1 MVGFLCSMF
10 ESPFVTIFDGKILT
24 FADEIPIF
32 DEIPRFFG
40 DLSSQGA
47 PRNTARF
54 GTRSQLNFER
64 DP

>member
-1 MVGFLCSMF
+1 MVGFLHSMF
-10 ESPFVTIFDGKILT
+10 ESPFITIFDGKILN

-32 DEIPRFFG
+32 HEIPRFFG
-40 DLSSQGA
+40 GLSSQGA

-54 GTRSQLNFER
+54 GTQSQLNLER